1 MKCVAYSEHRIMAD
15 RFIQSHIR
23 QLPLFEQLSPPQIG
37 LLSNIVQL
45 LRLEPGQLA
54 LQEGQ
59 PTQGMFLF
67 VSGRGVLTRFAP
79 DDTQES
85 VGVVTGGQYIDE
97 EA

>member
-1 MKCVAYSEHRIMAD
+1 MAD

-67 VSGRGVLTRFAP
+67 VSGRGART
-79 DDTQES
+79 
-85 VGVVTGGQYIDE
+85 
-97 EA
+97 